1 MADEVDLGK
10 KRSHDPEF
18 KGPIEDRSCTD
29 IICCLIFVA
38 YIVGMVVVGI
48 VAFAEGDINRL
59 LLPTDSQGKVCGK
72 DPAYLDKKY
81 LVFFDITKCIP
92 KGIPSLSNPKCY
104 TPQVCVSKCPTKNEA
119 GTSRD
124 AADMICKPGIVPK
137 DNLNDKLTLIKEG
150 KCVPYYLASSPVL
163 FRCVPSLV
171 DLNSVFDSATN
182 KNVSKSSVE
191 QGIGELKTI
200 LDLQNIGMKI
210 FEDVKSVWYWI
221 LIGFVISMVLAFVY
235 IIITRWIAGPLIW
248 FTIIAVFALLVFGMY
263 CCFSKYKELKDSG
276 KSKTLEFTADLSKYG
291 DSKETWL
298 ALGILLI
305 ILFIII
311 FLIVLV
317 LCSRI
322 RIAVELIGEAS
333 KALSSMLSTLFFP
346 IIPWLMQLILFA
358 WFLIVIIYLAT
369 NGVPQY
375 KVSNLPDDPY
385 NLTDGTTCDPA
396 TFDSKYPNTSSSC
409 ILVGYKEND
418 HLLRMQVFHFFGW
431 LWIMN
436 FIIALGQCVLAGAFA
451 SWYFAFNKPDD
462 VPMLPVLSSFSRTLK
477 YHTGSLAFG
486 AAIIAIVQFI
496 RAVLE
501 YIDRKLKESGHDN
514 KAVKFIM
521 CCCKCCFW
529 CLEKCLRFL
538 NKNAYIMIAIYG
550 KNFCTSAKDAFQ
562 LLLRNILRV
571 AAVNSVT
578 SFLLFLG
585 KVLVTSI
592 VGVASYYWFRKI
604 DADDPDS
611 LNYDVVPVIISVVFA
626 YVVTVMF
633 FDVYDMCI
641 DTIFLCFLEDLER
654 NDGSA
659 EKPYYMNDDLKK
671 ILNKQN
677 RASTEQ
683 LDQEK

>member
-124 AADMICKPGIVPK
+124 AADMICKPGVVPK

-191 QGIGELKTI
+191 QGIG
-200 LDLQNIGMKI
+200 
-210 FEDVKSVWYWI
+210 
-221 LIGFVISMVLAFVY
+221 GFVISMVLAFVY

-298 ALGILLI
+298 ALGKYLSLLMEGLHGRGEPI
-305 ILFIII
+305 SKYDGIGWEPISKYDGIGEDEMKLN
-311 FLIVLV
+311 
-317 LCSRI
+317 RI

-333 KALSSMLSTLFFP
+333 N
-346 IIPWLMQLILFA
+346 
-358 WFLIVIIYLAT
+358 YLAT